1 MRADRKKSY
10 APNAKRSTLHTMSSA
25 RVVITGLG
33 AVSPLGLTVGDM
45 WGGLCSGR
53 CGISEITAFDPVG
66 FSCKLAG
73 QVPDYRIQQY
83 VPKTYRKAVKLMSRD
98 IELAVI
104 AANEA
109 LTDSGLITKGID
121 PENVNIDPTR
131 VAINLGAGLISCDL
145 VELAPAVAAST
156 TDGKFDI
163 RKWGKEGLELVT
175 PLWLLKYLPNMLACH
190 IGIIHDIQ
198 GPSNSIT
205 CAEASAHLAIGEA
218 SQIIARGGSDIAL
231 AGGAEAKV
239 NPIVMIRQCLLQRAT
254 SENNNAPASSCR
266 PFDADAKGAVFGEGA
281 GVLILENLKNA
292 KRRDAKIYAEVAG
305 VGQSNNINPAYE
317 HLEPDGKGIQIAI
330 EKAMADAQIE
340 AEDLDLIVPH
350 GTGIA
355 ADDLAEAGAIE
366 AALGEAATK
375 VAVWPTKSMLSNTGA
390 ASGALDVIA
399 AVCAMADGT
408 IPAARN
414 CDRKADGCNL
424 NIVKHQ
430 KQANIRYALCSS
442 YTYGGQTAAV
452 VLKNF
457 DGKTVN

>member
-1 MRADRKKSY
+1 
-10 APNAKRSTLHTMSSA
+10 MSST

-33 AVSPLGLTVGDM
+33 VVSPLGLTVKQM
-45 WGGLCSGR
+45 WEGLCAGR
-53 CGISEITAFDPVG
+53 CGIGKITAFDPVG

-73 QVPDYRIQQY
+73 QVPDYKIQQY
-83 VPKTYRKAVKLMSRD
+83 VPRSYRKAVKLMSRD
-98 IELAVI
+98 IELAVM

-109 LTDSGLITKGID
+109 LTGSGLITKGID
-121 PENVNIDPTR
+121 PEKVNVDPER

-156 TDGKFDI
+156 TNGKFDI
-163 RKWGKEGLELVT
+163 HKWGKEGLDLVT

-190 IGIIHDIQ
+190 IGIIHDIE
-198 GPSNSIT
+198 GPSNTIT

-218 SQIIARGGSDIAL
+218 AQIIARGDSDIAL

-254 SENNNAPASSCR
+254 IENNDAPAFSCR
-266 PFDADAKGAVFGEGA
+266 PFDAGAKGSVFGEGA
-281 GVLILENLKNA
+281 GVVILENLENA
-292 KRRDAKIYAEVAG
+292 KRRDTKIYAEVAG
-305 VGQSNNINPAYE
+305 VGQSNSINPVYE
-317 HLEPDGKGIQIAI
+317 RLEPDGKGIQIAI
-330 EKAMADAQIE
+330 ERAIADAQIE
-340 AEDLDLIVPH
+340 PEDLDLIVPH

-355 ADDLAEAGAIE
+355 ADDLAEATAIE
-366 AALGEAATK
+366 AALGKAATK

-399 AVCAMADGT
+399 AVCAMANGR

-414 CDRKADGCNL
+414 CDRKANGCNL
-424 NIVKHQ
+424 NIVKQ
-430 KQANIRYALCSS
+430 PLETNIRYALCCS

-452 VLKNF
+452 VLKSFGDEATN
-457 DGKTVN
+457 